1 MAEGALRPTFKEDA
15 VQLIERD
22 DDGTAIVDADRTA
35 ANYQKTGD
43 LLTLPYTEETLVDQP
58 FASKYINVNPFNV
71 FTWIGTIELTPPGD
85 EWKETERAPE
95 LVINNQ
101 GGFDTLISGNPGL
114 ESVEIGTVWNEWQDM
129 WAGAPRRSEER
140 RVGKECRS
148 RWSPYH

>member
-1 MAEGALRPTFKEDA
+1 MAEGQLRPTFNEDA

-43 LLTLPYTEETLVDQP
+43 LLTLPYTETTLVDQP
-58 FASKYINVNPFNV
+58 FASKTLNVNPFNV

-101 GGFDTLISGNPGL
+101 GGFDTLISGNPNL
-114 ESVEIGTVWNEWQDM
+114 ASVEIGTVWNEWQDQ
-129 WAGAPRRSEER
+129 WGTTKRYGS
-140 RVGKECRS
+140 
-148 RWSPYH
+148 